1 MNYKSMNHNLWV
13 TIDESYA
20 NYRLHNGIPILY
32 SHRQIRQFWKFQIE
46 TNKKNL
52 KEFFFLKVQNSPGC
66 MMNNANHLK
75 KVYIARGAQE
85 SAGESKMIN
94 KYLMR

>member
-1 MNYKSMNHNLWV
+1 MLIKDYITVYRFSTL
-13 TIDESYA
+13 IDKLG
-20 NYRLHNGIPILY
+20 N
-32 SHRQIRQFWKFQIE
+32 FE

-52 KEFFFLKVQNSPGC
+52 KEIFFYLKKSPKFTWMHDEQC
-66 MMNNANHLK
+66 KSPK